1 MLRDYQQEAHD
12 AAIGWIKKSTEPC
25 VVEAATGAGKSHIIA
40 ALAETIYGLSGKHIL
55 CLAPSAELVLQN
67 REKFLATGAPASI
80 FSASAGGKCLKH
92 PVVFGTPG
100 TVKNAISRFGSKFA
114 LIIIDECHG
123 ITPTIKKIIDAIRLM
138 NDKVRVI
145 GLSATPYRLG
155 SGYIYGLD
163 ENNKP
168 TGDESCKDPYFVKK
182 VYTVKA
188 HTLIDQGFLTPPVI
202 GATGQNYETIN
213 LELNSKNQFDSAD
226 IERAFVGH
234 GRLTSAIVAEV
245 VHNSRDRKGVMLFA
259 ATVQHAEE
267 VLASLPAGSKLI
279 TGKTTNRKGIISDF
293 KNQQFKYLVSIGTL
307 TTGFDACHVDHIALL
322 RATESVGLLQQII
335 GRGLRI
341 SDNKT
346 DCLVSDYGE
355 NIDRHC
361 PDGDLFNPEI
371 KARFKGAASS
381 SIAAECVECGTENSF
396 SARKNDEGYEYDQY
410 GYFVDLDN
418 NRIETEFGPIPS
430 HHGRRCQGGTLR
442 AGKFLQCR
450 YRWTDKDCP
459 HCNEPNDIAARYCS
473 DCKGEIIDPNEKLRM
488 DFKALKRDPTRVQTD
503 NVVSWEKRP
512 TVSRRGNECLRI
524 DWKTEYR
531 KFSIWY
537 QPESTTGLGMAN
549 WHQLNEATNNR
560 DEMPKTITYKKE
572 PDSAFYRVFGF
583 NKEVDVV

>member
-1 MLRDYQQEAHD
+1 MLRDYQQQAHD
-12 AAIGWIKKSTEPC
+12 AGIEWIKKSIEPC
-25 VVEAATGAGKSHIIA
+25 VIEAATGAGKSHIIA

-55 CLAPSAELVLQN
+55 CLAPSAELVTQN
-67 REKFLATGAPASI
+67 REKFLLTGQPASI
-80 FSASAGGKCLKH
+80 FSSSAGGKCLRH

-100 TVKNAISRFGSKFA
+100 TVKNAISMFGSKFA

-123 ITPTIKKIIDAIRLM
+123 VTPTIKKIIDCIRLA
-138 NDKVRVI
+138 NHKVRVI

-155 SGYIYGLD
+155 SGYIYGMD
-163 ENNKP
+163 ENDKP
-168 TGDESCKDPYFVKK
+168 TGDQSCKDPYFVKK
-182 VYTVKA
+182 VFTVQA
-188 HTLIDQGFLTPPVI
+188 HTLIDRGFLSAPVI
-202 GATGQNYETIN
+202 GATGQNYDTIDMQ
-213 LELNSKNQFDSAD
+213 LNSKNQFDSGE

-245 VHNSRDRKGVMLFA
+245 VHNSVDKKGVMLFA

-267 VLASLPAGSKLI
+267 VLASLPANSRLI
-279 TGKTTNRKGIISDF
+279 TGKTTNRKEIISEF
-293 KNQQFKYLVSIGTL
+293 KKQKFKYLVSIGTL

-341 SDNKT
+341 SDSKK

-371 KARFKGAASS
+371 KARFKGDSS
-381 SIAAECVECGTENSF
+381 GIVSAVCESCNTENSF
-396 SARKNDEGYEYDQY
+396 SARKNDEGYEYDEN
-410 GYFVDLDN
+410 GYFTDLDN

-430 HHGRRCQGGTLR
+430 HHGRRCQGGSLIK
-442 AGKFLQCR
+442 GSFIQCG
-450 YRWTDKDCP
+450 YRWTEKLCP
-459 HCNEPNDIAARYCS
+459 HCDSPNDIAARYCC
-473 DCKGEIIDPNEKLRM
+473 DCRGEIIDPNEKLRM

-503 NVVSWEKRP
+503 NVIEWTMRP
-512 TVSRRGNECLRI
+512 TVSGNGNECLRI
-524 DWKTEYR
+524 DYKTEYR

-537 QPESTTGLGMAN
+537 MPESQRGRQLAD

-560 DEMPKTITYKKE
+560 EDMPKTITYKKDAE
-572 PDSAFYRVFGF
+572 SKFYRVFGF
-583 NKEVDVV
+583 NNEVDEI

>member
-40 ALAETIYGLSGKHIL
+40 ALAETIYGISGKHIL

-92 PVVFGTPG
+92 PVVFATPG

-123 ITPTIKKIIDAIRLM
+123 ITPTIKKIIEAIRSM

-145 GLSATPYRLG
+145 GLSATPYRLS

-163 ENNKP
+163 ENDKP
-168 TGDESCKDPYFVKK
+168 TGDQSCRDPYFVKK

-188 HTLIDQGFLTPPVI
+188 HTLIDQGFLTPPII

-245 VHNSRDRKGVMLFA
+245 VHNSSDRKGVMLFA

-371 KARFKGAASS
+371 KARFKGEASS

-396 SARKNDEGYEYDQY
+396 SARKNDEGYEYDKY

-442 AGKFLQCR
+442 AGRFLQCR

-488 DFKALKRDPTRVQTD
+488 DFKALKKDPTRVQTD

-512 TVSRRGNECLRI
+512 TVSRAGNECLRI

-583 NKEVDVV
+583 NKEVDAV